1 MLMNNKKRQH
11 RTHRTA
17 ILSLICAV
25 VFTWLAIQTAAAGV
39 PEGNVNSRGA
49 GNVHVNTSNNTAN
62 GYNDTDAD
70 FNDGILG
77 DIPDVLPDGGARVRS
92 SNGSDMV
99 SDGEISDKNNTSDSM
114 FDKDNGV
121 VSDEKND
128 TSGDSGKVDDS
139 VTNPV
144 KTEDEKNNTAAI
156 VIIIIVILAIILLIV
171 LLIPRKR
178 KS

>member
-1 MLMNNKKRQH
+1 
-11 RTHRTA
+11 
-17 ILSLICAV
+17 
-25 VFTWLAIQTAAAGV
+25 
-39 PEGNVNSRGA
+39 
-49 GNVHVNTSNNTAN
+49 
-62 GYNDTDAD
+62 
-70 FNDGILG
+70 
-77 DIPDVLPDGGARVRS
+77 
-92 SNGSDMV
+92 
-99 SDGEISDKNNTSDSM
+99 M